1 MHCSQSTP
9 VVPTRSR
16 HTFTDQFTVIGVKDD
31 AFYLGPAEIDA
42 NTHTP
47 YIRPC
52 LTR

>member
-1 MHCSQSTP
+1 MHCGQRPP
-9 VVPTRSR
+9 VVPTRGR
-16 HTFTDQFTVIGVKDD
+16 YPFTDQFAAIGVKDD
-31 AFYLGPAEIDA
+31 AFYFSPAKVDA